1 MMRIKVVIME
11 MGEKGINIYVGNRD
25 SDLLAA

>member
-1 MMRIKVVIME
+1 MRIKVVIME

>member
-25 SDLLAA
+25 SDVLAA

>member
-1 MMRIKVVIME
+1 MRIKVVIME
-11 MGEKGINIYVGNRD
+11 MGEKGINICLGNRD